1 MQNKTNKPNK
11 TEKEIVLLVD
21 SHALLHRAYHA
32 MANMMSGDGK
42 PSGALFG
49 FVKMI
54 HTAANSLRPEHVIC
68 CYDLPKPTF
77 RHLAFAEYKGTR
89 VKSDDALRDQILE
102 SKNFAEAMGIPIYE
116 LEGFEADD
124 LLGTL
129 SHKIDKEKY
138 EVIIF
143 SGDMDVMQLIEDG
156 VKVFAQRK
164 GTDVEMYGEAEVVKR
179 YGITPKQ
186 IPDYKGL
193 AGDSS
198 DNIPGVS
205 GIGEKTA
212 VKLIAEFDNLETL
225 YEVLNSDKAEDVE
238 RLESVVS
245 KRIIEKLKSEHDE
258 AIFSKTLATIR
269 RDAPIDIKEFK
280 TFGSDI
286 DTEKY
291 KRLCDEYDLRSL
303 KSYFDKKSETQNDI
317 VNKIVEDEEGLEIK
331 ESLPA
336 EELEELQIISAL
348 LNSEKTKL
356 TFVDIKNLY
365 ALKSEIS
372 FVEAKEELLSRLEK
386 ENLIDYY
393 NNIEKKITPILKVMM
408 GWGISVNVEE
418 LEKQKLNIKGMIDR
432 LEKEIHDMAGQE
444 FLISSP
450 KQLGE
455 ILYEKLALGVKI
467 KKTSTGKLST
477 NADMLEKLK
486 DDHPIINKILEWRE
500 VSKIYGTYLE
510 PMIKYVHADG
520 KVHPHFLQLGASTGR
535 FSCENPN
542 MQNLPIKSE
551 LGQLVRNIFVA
562 EEGKSLISIDY
573 SQIDLRAAA
582 ILSKDERFIDI
593 FKRGIDVHKGVA
605 AQTLHKSE
613 EEVTPQERSKAKAIN
628 FGILYGMGVSALKE
642 AMHSERKEAQEFYD
656 TYKET
661 FSTLMIYL
669 ENVKDRAKRLGYTE
683 TLFGRRRDVPLLR
696 SPIPFMRAQ
705 GERMAINAP
714 VQGSS
719 ADILK
724 LGMVDVWEDF
734 KIDFETGKLKML
746 LQIHDELVFECD
758 TKDAKIY
765 GERISKVMIDVLSKR
780 NINIVPLEASVNIG
794 HSLGELKN

>member
-1 MQNKTNKPNK
+1 MQNKINKPNK

-54 HTAANSLRPEHVIC
+54 HTAANSLHPEHVIC

-89 VKSDDALRDQILE
+89 AKSDDALRDQILE

-164 GTDVEMYGEAEVVKR
+164 GTDVEMYREAEVVKR

-212 VKLIAEFDNLETL
+212 VKLIAEFDNLEAL

-280 TFGSDI
+280 AFGSDI

-317 VNKIVEDEEGLEIK
+317 VNKIAEDEGDVEIA

-356 TFVDIKNLY
+356 AFTDIKNLY
-365 ALKSEIS
+365 ALKSDIS
-372 FVEAKEELLSRLEK
+372 FVEAKEELLSRLQK
-386 ENLIDYY
+386 ENLIEYY

-408 GWGISVNVEE
+408 SWGISVNVEE

-432 LEKEIHDMAGQE
+432 LEKEIHEMAGQE

-582 ILSKDERFIDI
+582 ILSKDERLIDI

-613 EEVTPQERSKAKAIN
+613 EDVTAGERSKAKAIN

-669 ENVKDRAKRLGYTE
+669 ENVKDSAKRLGYTE

-705 GERMAINAP
+705 GERMALNAP

-724 LGMVDVWEDF
+724 LGMVDVWEEF
-734 KIDFETGKLKML
+734 KKDFEDGKLKML

-758 TKDAKIY
+758 EKDAKIY

>member
-1 MQNKTNKPNK
+1 MQNKQNK
-11 TEKEIVLLVD
+11 KEIVLLVD

-32 MANMMSGDGK
+32 MANMMSAEGK

-54 HTAANSLRPEHVIC
+54 HTSVNSLYPEHVIC

-89 VKSDDALRDQILE
+89 AKSDDALRDQIIE

-129 SHKIDKEKY
+129 AHKLDKEKY

-193 AGDSS
+193 AGDNS

-212 VKLIAEFDNLETL
+212 VKLIAEFDNIEAL
-225 YEVLNSDKAEDVE
+225 YEVVNSEKDEDRE

-245 KRIIEKLKSEHDE
+245 KRIIEKLKAEHDE

-269 RDAPIDIKEFK
+269 RDAPIDLKEFK

-286 DTEKY
+286 DSEKY
-291 KRLCDEYDLRSL
+291 KNLCDEYGLRSL
-303 KSYFDKKSETQNDI
+303 KSYFDKKSE
-317 VNKIVEDEEGLEIK
+317 VEQEEKVEEIII
-331 ESLPA
+331 EETLSG
-336 EELEELQIISAL
+336 EELEEIQIISAL

-356 TFVDIKNLY
+356 TFTDIKNLY
-365 ALKSEIS
+365 ALPSDSI
-372 FVEAKEELLSRLEK
+372 FTYTRDELLSRLEK
-386 ENLIDYY
+386 ENLLNYY
-393 NNIEKKITPILKVMM
+393 QDIENKITPILKVMM
-408 GWGISVNVEE
+408 SWGISVKKEE
-418 LEKQKLNIKGMIDR
+418 LEKQKINIKGMIDR
-432 LEKEIHDMAGQE
+432 LEKEIHDLAGSP

-510 PMIKYVHADG
+510 PMIKYVHEDG

-562 EEGKSLISIDY
+562 EEGKALISIDY

-582 ILSKDERFIDI
+582 ILSKDERLIDI

-613 EEVTPQERSKAKAIN
+613 NEVTAVERGKAKAIN

-661 FSTLMIYL
+661 FSTLMTYL
-669 ENVKDRAKRLGYTE
+669 ENVKDSAKRLGYTE

-724 LGMVDVWEDF
+724 LGMIDVWEKFAEDF
-734 KIDFETGKLKML
+734 NSGKLKML

-758 TKDAKIY
+758 ESEAKSY
-765 GERISKVMIDVLSKR
+765 GEKLSKVMIDVLSKR
-780 NINIVPLEASVNIG
+780 DINIVPLEVSVNIG

>member
-1 MQNKTNKPNK
+1 MQNNK
-11 TEKEIVLLVD
+11 KEIVLLVD

-32 MANMMSGDGK
+32 MGNMMSKDGK
-42 PSGALFG
+42 PSGAIFG

-54 HTAANSLRPEHVIC
+54 QTAVNSLSPSYVIC

-77 RHLAFAEYKGTR
+77 RHLAFEGYKGTR
-89 VKSDDALRDQILE
+89 TKSDDALRDQIIE
-102 SKNFAEAMGIPIYE
+102 SKNFAIAMGLPIYE

-129 SHKIDKEKY
+129 SHKMNKEKY

-143 SGDMDVMQLIEDG
+143 SGDMDVMQLITDG

-164 GTDVEMYGEAEVVKR
+164 GTDVEMYAKDEVIKR
-179 YGITPKQ
+179 YGITPSQ

-193 AGDSS
+193 CGDAS

-212 VKLIAEFDNLETL
+212 VKLISEFDNIENL
-225 YEVLNSDKAEDVE
+225 YEVLNSEKEEDKERVE
-238 RLESVVS
+238 NLIS
-245 KRIIEKLKSEHDE
+245 KRIIEKLKTEHDE

-269 RDAPIDIKEFK
+269 LDAPIEILDMIK
-280 TFGSDI
+280 FG
-286 DTEKY
+286 TAVNVEEY
-291 KRLCDEYDLRSL
+291 KKLCDEYDLRSL
-303 KSYFDKKSETQNDI
+303 KSYFDSKEDKKTESENIKNEKLIPEEEVKDEI
-317 VNKIVEDEEGLEIK
+317 SVEN
-331 ESLPA
+331 
-336 EELEELQIISAL
+336 LEELQIISAL

-356 TFVDIKNLY
+356 SFSDIKNLY
-365 ALKSEIS
+365 DIDRNSS
-372 FVEAKEELLSRLEK
+372 FEEVKEELLSRLKK
-386 ENLIDYY
+386 EDLISYY
-393 NNIEKKITPILKVMM
+393 EDVEKKITPILSMM
-408 GWGISVNVEE
+408 MEAGISVDKTE
-418 LEKQKLNIKGMIDR
+418 LEKQKKNIKSMIDK
-432 LEKEIHDMAGQE
+432 LEIEIHELAGVE

-455 ILYEKLALGVKI
+455 VLYEKLNLGTKI

-477 NADMLEKLK
+477 NVDMLEKLK

-510 PMIKYVHADG
+510 PMIKYVHDDG

-551 LGQLVRNIFVA
+551 LGQMVRNIFVA
-562 EEGKSLISIDY
+562 ESGETLISIDY

-582 ILSKDERFIDI
+582 ILSKDERLIDI
-593 FKRGIDVHKGVA
+593 FQKGIDVHRGVA
-605 AQTLHKSE
+605 AQTLNKNESD
-613 EEVTPQERSKAKAIN
+613 VTSAERNKAKAIN

-642 AMHSERKEAQEFYD
+642 AMHTERAEAQMFYD

-661 FSTLMIYL
+661 FTTLMKYL
-669 ENVKDRAKRLGYTE
+669 DNVKDEAKRLGYTS

-714 VQGSS
+714 IQGTS

-724 LGMVDVWEDF
+724 LGMVDVMEAFEKDF
-734 KIDFETGKLKML
+734 KTGKLKML
-746 LQIHDELVFECD
+746 LQIHDELVFEC
-758 TKDAKIY
+758 KEEDAKDY
-765 GERISKVMIDVLSKR
+765 GEKISKVMKSVLSR
-780 NINIVPLEASVNIG
+780 RSINIVPLEVSINFG
-794 HSLGELKN
+794 KSLGQLKN

>member
-1 MQNKTNKPNK
+1 MPNKQNK
-11 TEKEIVLLVD
+11 KEIVLLVD

-32 MANMMSGDGK
+32 MANMMSAEGK

-54 HTAANSLRPEHVIC
+54 HTASNSLHPEHVIC

-89 VKSDDALRDQILE
+89 AKSDDALRDQIVE

-129 SHKIDKEKY
+129 AHKIDKEKY

-143 SGDMDVMQLIEDG
+143 SGDMDVMQLIEEG

-164 GTDVEMYGEAEVVKR
+164 GTDVEMYGEEEVVKR

-212 VKLIAEFDNLETL
+212 VKLIAEFDNIESL
-225 YEVLNSDKAEDVE
+225 YETVNSEKNEDKE

-245 KRIIEKLKSEHDE
+245 KRIIEKLKAEHDE

-286 DTEKY
+286 DNEKY

-303 KSYFDKKSETQNDI
+303 KSYFDKKSEGDSSATHE
-317 VNKIVEDEEGLEIK
+317 VEEEIK
-331 ESLPA
+331 EIEIETLRS

-348 LNSEKTKL
+348 LSSEKTKL

-365 ALKSEIS
+365 ALKSDVTFEI
-372 FVEAKEELLSRLEK
+372 ARDQLLVRLEK
-386 ENLIDYY
+386 ENLINYY
-393 NNIEKKITPILKVMM
+393 RDIENKITPILKVMM
-408 GWGISVNVEE
+408 GWGISVNKEE
-418 LEKQKLNIKGMIDR
+418 LEKQKINIKSMIDR
-432 LEKEIHDMAGQE
+432 LEKEIHALAGQE

-455 ILYEKLALGVKI
+455 VLYEKLALGVKV

-510 PMIKYVHADG
+510 PMIKYVHEDG

-582 ILSKDERFIDI
+582 ILSKDERLIDI

-613 EEVTPQERSKAKAIN
+613 DDVTSAERNKAKAIN

-642 AMHSERKEAQEFYD
+642 AMHVERKEAQDFYD

-661 FSTLMIYL
+661 FSTLMTYL
-669 ENVKDRAKRLGYTE
+669 ENVKDSAKRLGYTE

-724 LGMVDVWEDF
+724 LGMIDVWEKFHEDF
-734 KIDFETGKLKML
+734 KTGKLKML

-758 TKDAKIY
+758 EIDAKSY
-765 GERISKVMIDVLSKR
+765 GEKLSRVMKDVLSKR
-780 NINIVPLEASVNIG
+780 GINIIPLEASVNIG

>member
-1 MQNKTNKPNK
+1 MQSK
-11 TEKEIVLLVD
+11 EKEIVMLVD

-32 MANMMSGDGK
+32 MENMMSRDGK

-54 HTAANSLRPEHVIC
+54 QTAVNSLH
-68 CYDLPKPTF
+68 
-77 RHLAFAEYKGTR
+77 
-89 VKSDDALRDQILE
+89 
-102 SKNFAEAMGIPIYE
+102 FAEAMGIPIYE

-164 GTDVEMYGEAEVVKR
+164 GTSVEMYGEEEVVKR

-212 VKLIAEFDNLETL
+212 VKLIAEFNSLESL
-225 YEVLNSDKAEDVE
+225 YGVVNSSKDEDRE
-238 RLESVVS
+238 RLEKVVS
-245 KRIIEKLKSEHDE
+245 KRIIEKLKTEHEE

-269 RDAPIDIKEFK
+269 KDAPINIKKFK
-280 TFGSDI
+280 SFGSDI
-286 DTEKY
+286 DNDKY

-303 KSYFDKKSETQNDI
+303 RNYFEKDRAEEKGLVETQDSI
-317 VNKIVEDEEGLEIK
+317 ETETIPK
-331 ESLPA
+331 
-336 EELEELQIISAL
+336 EELEELQIMSAL

-356 TFVDIKNLY
+356 SYEDIKSLY
-365 ALKSEIS
+365 AI
-372 FVEAKEELLSRLEK
+372 KEGTDFLGVKNELISRLEK
-386 ENLIDYY
+386 ENLINYY
-393 NNIEKKITPILKVMM
+393 NDIENKITPILKQMM
-408 GWGISVNVEE
+408 FWGVSVNKKE
-418 LEKQKLNIKGMIDR
+418 LEKQKLYIKNKIDL
-432 LEKEIHDMAGQE
+432 LEKEIHDIAGEE

-455 ILYEKLALGVKI
+455 VLYEKLGLGTKI

-477 NADMLEKLK
+477 NANMLESLK

-510 PMIKYVHADG
+510 PMIKYVHEDG

-562 EEGKSLISIDY
+562 EQGKSLISIDY

-582 ILSKDERFIDI
+582 ILSKDERLIDI

-613 EEVTPQERSKAKAIN
+613 SEVTPSERSKAKAIN

-669 ENVKDRAKRLGYTE
+669 ENVKDSAKRLGYTE

-724 LGMVDVWEDF
+724 LGMIDVWEKFDEDF
-734 KIDFETGKLKML
+734 KTGKLKML

-758 TKDAKIY
+758 EDEAKSY
-765 GERISKVMIDVLSKR
+765 GERIAKVMTDVLSKR
-780 NINIVPLEASVNIG
+780 DINIVPLEASVNIG
-794 HSLGELKN
+794 QSLGELKN

>member
-1 MQNKTNKPNK
+1 MQSK
-11 TEKEIVLLVD
+11 EKEIVMLVD

-32 MANMMSGDGK
+32 MENMMSRDGK

-54 HTAANSLRPEHVIC
+54 QTAVNSLHPEHVIC

-77 RHLAFAEYKGTR
+77 RHLAFADYKGTR
-89 VKSDDALRDQILE
+89 AKSDDALREQILE

-164 GTDVEMYGEAEVVKR
+164 GTSVEMYGEEEVVKR

-212 VKLIAEFDNLETL
+212 VKLIAEFNSLESL
-225 YEVLNSDKAEDVE
+225 YGVVNSSKDEDRE
-238 RLESVVS
+238 RLEKVVS
-245 KRIIEKLKSEHDE
+245 KRIIEKLKTEHEE

-269 RDAPIDIKEFK
+269 KDAPINIKKFK
-280 TFGSDI
+280 SFGSDI
-286 DTEKY
+286 DNDKY

-303 KSYFDKKSETQNDI
+303 RNYFEKDRAEEKGLVETQDSI
-317 VNKIVEDEEGLEIK
+317 ETEMISK
-331 ESLPA
+331 
-336 EELEELQIISAL
+336 EELEELQIMSAL

-356 TFVDIKNLY
+356 SYEDIKSLY
-365 ALKSEIS
+365 AI
-372 FVEAKEELLSRLEK
+372 KEGTDFLGVKNELISRLEK
-386 ENLIDYY
+386 ENLINYY
-393 NNIEKKITPILKVMM
+393 NDIENKITPILKQMM
-408 GWGISVNVEE
+408 FWGISVNKKE
-418 LEKQKLNIKGMIDR
+418 LEKQKLYIKNKIDL
-432 LEKEIHDMAGQE
+432 LEKEIHDIAGEE

-455 ILYEKLALGVKI
+455 VLYEKLGLGTKI

-477 NADMLEKLK
+477 NANMLESLK

-510 PMIKYVHADG
+510 PMIKYVHEDG

-562 EEGKSLISIDY
+562 EQGKSLISIDY

-582 ILSKDERFIDI
+582 ILSKDERLIDI

-613 EEVTPQERSKAKAIN
+613 SEVTPSERSKAKAIN

-669 ENVKDRAKRLGYTE
+669 ENVKDSAKRLGYTE

-724 LGMVDVWEDF
+724 LGMIDVWEKFDEDF
-734 KIDFETGKLKML
+734 KTGKLKML

-758 TKDAKIY
+758 EDEAKSY
-765 GERISKVMIDVLSKR
+765 GERIAKVMTDVLSKR
-780 NINIVPLEASVNIG
+780 DINIVPLEASVNIG
-794 HSLGELKN
+794 QSLGELKN

>member
-1 MQNKTNKPNK
+1 MQSK
-11 TEKEIVLLVD
+11 EKEIVMLVD

-32 MANMMSGDGK
+32 MENMMSRDGK

-54 HTAANSLRPEHVIC
+54 QTAVNSLHPEHVIC

-77 RHLAFAEYKGTR
+77 RHLAFADYKGTR
-89 VKSDDALRDQILE
+89 AKSDDALREQILE

-143 SGDMDVMQLIEDG
+143 SGDMDVMQLIEEG

-164 GTDVEMYGEAEVVKR
+164 GTSVEMYGEEEVVKR

-212 VKLIAEFDNLETL
+212 VKLIAEFNSLESL
-225 YEVLNSDKAEDVE
+225 YDVVNSSKDEDRE
-238 RLESVVS
+238 RLEKVVS
-245 KRIIEKLKSEHDE
+245 KRIIEKLKTEHEE

-269 RDAPIDIKEFK
+269 KDAPINIKKFK
-280 TFGSDI
+280 SFGSDI
-286 DTEKY
+286 DNDKY

-303 KSYFDKKSETQNDI
+303 RNYFEKDRAEEKGLVETQDSI
-317 VNKIVEDEEGLEIK
+317 ETETIPK
-331 ESLPA
+331 
-336 EELEELQIISAL
+336 EELEELQIMSAL

-356 TFVDIKNLY
+356 SYEDIKSLY
-365 ALKSEIS
+365 AI
-372 FVEAKEELLSRLEK
+372 KEGTDFLEVKNELISRLEK
-386 ENLIDYY
+386 ENLINYY
-393 NNIEKKITPILKVMM
+393 NDIENKITPILKQMM
-408 GWGISVNVEE
+408 FWGISVNKKE
-418 LEKQKLNIKGMIDR
+418 LEKQKLYIKNKIDL
-432 LEKEIHDMAGQE
+432 LEKEIHDIAGEE

-455 ILYEKLALGVKI
+455 VLYEKLGLGTKI

-477 NADMLEKLK
+477 NANMLESLK
-486 DDHPIINKILEWRE
+486 NDHPIINKILEWRE

-510 PMIKYVHADG
+510 PMIKYVHEDG

-562 EEGKSLISIDY
+562 EQGKSLISIDY

-582 ILSKDERFIDI
+582 ILSKDERLIDI

-613 EEVTPQERSKAKAIN
+613 SEVTPSERSKAKAIN

-669 ENVKDRAKRLGYTE
+669 ENVKDSAKRLGYTE

-724 LGMVDVWEDF
+724 LGMIDVWEKFDEDF
-734 KIDFETGKLKML
+734 KTGKLKML

-758 TKDAKIY
+758 EDEAKSY
-765 GERISKVMIDVLSKR
+765 GERMAKVMTDVLSKR
-780 NINIVPLEASVNIG
+780 DINIVPLEASVNIG
-794 HSLGELKN
+794 QSLGELKN

>member
-1 MQNKTNKPNK
+1 MQSK
-11 TEKEIVLLVD
+11 EKEIVMLVD

-32 MANMMSGDGK
+32 MENMMSRDGK

-54 HTAANSLRPEHVIC
+54 QTAVNSLHPEHVIC

-77 RHLAFAEYKGTR
+77 RHLAFADYKGTR
-89 VKSDDALRDQILE
+89 AKSDDALREQILE

-164 GTDVEMYGEAEVVKR
+164 GTSVEMYGEEEVVKR

-212 VKLIAEFDNLETL
+212 VKLIAEFNSLESL
-225 YEVLNSDKAEDVE
+225 YGVVNSSKDEDRE
-238 RLESVVS
+238 RLEKVVS
-245 KRIIEKLKSEHDE
+245 KRIIEKLKTEHEE

-269 RDAPIDIKEFK
+269 KDAPINIKKFK
-280 TFGSDI
+280 SFGSDI
-286 DTEKY
+286 DNDKY

-303 KSYFDKKSETQNDI
+303 RNYFEKDRAEEKGLVETQDSI
-317 VNKIVEDEEGLEIK
+317 ETEMISK
-331 ESLPA
+331 
-336 EELEELQIISAL
+336 EELEELQIMSAL

-356 TFVDIKNLY
+356 SYEDIKSLY
-365 ALKSEIS
+365 AI
-372 FVEAKEELLSRLEK
+372 KEGTDFLGVKNELISRLEK
-386 ENLIDYY
+386 ENLINYY
-393 NNIEKKITPILKVMM
+393 NDIENKITPILKQMM
-408 GWGISVNVEE
+408 FWGVSVNKKE
-418 LEKQKLNIKGMIDR
+418 LEKQKLYIKNKIDL
-432 LEKEIHDMAGQE
+432 LEKEIHDIAGEE

-455 ILYEKLALGVKI
+455 VLYEKLGLGTKI

-477 NADMLEKLK
+477 NANMLESLK

-510 PMIKYVHADG
+510 PMIKYVHEDG

-562 EEGKSLISIDY
+562 EQGKSLISIDY

-582 ILSKDERFIDI
+582 ILSKDERLIDI

-613 EEVTPQERSKAKAIN
+613 SEVTPSERSKAKAIN

-669 ENVKDRAKRLGYTE
+669 ENVKDSAKRLGYTE

-724 LGMVDVWEDF
+724 LGMIDVWEKFDEDF
-734 KIDFETGKLKML
+734 KTGKLKML

-758 TKDAKIY
+758 EDEAKSY
-765 GERISKVMIDVLSKR
+765 GERIAKVMTDVLSKR
-780 NINIVPLEASVNIG
+780 DINIVPLEASVNIG
-794 HSLGELKN
+794 QSLGELKN

>member
-1 MQNKTNKPNK
+1 MQNKQNK
-11 TEKEIVLLVD
+11 KEIVLLVD

-32 MANMMSGDGK
+32 MSNMMSAEGK

-54 HTAANSLRPEHVIC
+54 HTAANSLSPEHVIC

-77 RHLAFAEYKGTR
+77 RHLAFADYKGTR
-89 VKSDDALRDQILE
+89 AKSDDALRDQIIE

-164 GTDVEMYGEAEVVKR
+164 GTDVEMYGEDEVVKR

-212 VKLIAEFDNLETL
+212 VKLIAEFDNIEAL
-225 YEVLNSDKAEDVE
+225 YEVVNSEKDEDKE
-238 RLESVVS
+238 RLERVVS
-245 KRIIEKLKSEHDE
+245 KRIIEKLKAEYEE

-286 DTEKY
+286 DSENY

-303 KSYFDKKSETQNDI
+303 KSYFDKKSEVDLPTRKATEDKEESKEVKQE
-317 VNKIVEDEEGLEIK
+317 KIEETLPIED
-331 ESLPA
+331 
-336 EELEELQIISAL
+336 LEELQIISAL

-356 TFVDIKNLY
+356 TFTDIKNLY
-365 ALKSEIS
+365 ALPSDS
-372 FVEAKEELLSRLEK
+372 TFTYTRDELLSRLEK
-386 ENLIDYY
+386 ENLLNYY
-393 NNIEKKITPILKVMM
+393 HDIENKITPILKVMM
-408 GWGISVNVEE
+408 IWGISVNVLEM
-418 LEKQKLNIKGMIDR
+418 EKQKINIKGMIDR
-432 LEKEIHDMAGQE
+432 LEKEIHDLAGCE

-450 KQLGE
+450 KQLAE

-510 PMIKYVHADG
+510 PMIKYVHIDG

-562 EEGKSLISIDY
+562 EAGKSLISIDY

-582 ILSKDERFIDI
+582 ILSKDERLIDI

-613 EEVTPQERSKAKAIN
+613 SEVTAGERSKAKAIN

-661 FSTLMIYL
+661 FSTLMTYL
-669 ENVKDRAKRLGYTE
+669 ENVKDSAKRLGYTE

-724 LGMVDVWEDF
+724 LGMIDVWEKFAEDF
-734 KIDFETGKLKML
+734 KTGRLKML

-758 TKDAKIY
+758 ENEAKSY
-765 GERISKVMIDVLSKR
+765 GERISKVMTDVLSKR
-780 NINIVPLEASVNIG
+780 DINIVPLEVSVNIG

>member
-1 MQNKTNKPNK
+1 MQNNQNK
-11 TEKEIVLLVD
+11 KEVVLLVD

-32 MANMMSGDGK
+32 MANMMSAEGK

-54 HTAANSLRPEHVIC
+54 HTAANSLSPEHVIC

-89 VKSDDALRDQILE
+89 AKSDDALRDQILE

-164 GTDVEMYGEAEVVKR
+164 GTDVEMYGEEEVVKR

-212 VKLIAEFDNLETL
+212 VKLIAEFDNLEAL
-225 YEVLNSDKAEDVE
+225 YDVVNSEKDEDKE
-238 RLESVVS
+238 RLESVIS
-245 KRIIEKLKSEHDE
+245 KRIIEKLKAEHDE

-269 RDAPIDIKEFK
+269 KDAPIDIKEFK

-286 DTEKY
+286 DSEKY

-303 KSYFDKKSETQNDI
+303 KSYFDKKSE
-317 VNKIVEDEEGLEIK
+317 VEKKETVEETL
-331 ESLPA
+331 SR

-365 ALKSEIS
+365 ALGGGIS
-372 FVEAKEELLSRLEK
+372 FLEARDELLSRLEK
-386 ENLIDYY
+386 ENLIAYY
-393 NNIEKKITPILKVMM
+393 QDIENKITPILKVMM
-408 GWGISVNVEE
+408 ASGISVNIDE
-418 LEKQKLNIKGMIDR
+418 LEKQKLNIKSMIDR
-432 LEKEIHDMAGQE
+432 LEKEIHNLAGCE

-486 DDHPIINKILEWRE
+486 DDHPIIGKILEWRE

-510 PMIKYVHADG
+510 PMIKYVHDDG

-542 MQNLPIKSE
+542 MQNLPIKSD
-551 LGQLVRNIFVA
+551 LGQLVRNIFIA

-582 ILSKDERFIDI
+582 ILSKDERLIDI

-613 EEVTPQERSKAKAIN
+613 SEVTAGERSKAKAIN

-661 FSTLMIYL
+661 FSTLMEYL
-669 ENVKDRAKRLGYTE
+669 ENVKDGAKRLGYTE

-724 LGMVDVWEDF
+724 LGMIDVWEKFAEDF
-734 KIDFETGKLKML
+734 KTGKLKML

-758 TKDAKIY
+758 EDEAESY
-765 GERISKVMIDVLSKR
+765 GERISKVMIDVLSNR
-780 NINIVPLEASVNIG
+780 GIDIVPLEVSVNIG
-794 HSLGELKN
+794 RSLGELKN